1 MSEVAF
7 SSKKILKNGFWIYLF
22 SYLGAPLGYLTRM
35 LISRDTSVEE
45 LGFLYS
51 LIGFI
56 GLLSAY
62 NGLGLT
68 EALKYFIPKYL
79 AEKKIDEI
87 KTALILSLISQLVM

>member
-1 MSEVAF
+1 MMSSFVY
-7 SSKKILKNGFWIYLF
+7 KKIIKNTFWIYLF
-22 SYLGAPLGYLTRM
+22 SYIGAPLGYFIRM

-56 GLLSAY
+56 VLISTY

-68 EALKYFIPKYL
+68 ESLKYFIPKYL
-79 AEKKIDEI
+79 AENK
-87 KTALILSLISQLVM
+87 LIYIRKSLVWSIVAQIIM